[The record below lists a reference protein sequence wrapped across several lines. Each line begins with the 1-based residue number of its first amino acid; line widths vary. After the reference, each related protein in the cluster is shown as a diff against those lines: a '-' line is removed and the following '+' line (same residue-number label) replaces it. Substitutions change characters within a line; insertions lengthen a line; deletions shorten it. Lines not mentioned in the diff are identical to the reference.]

1 MAGFFSRPL
10 TVVVNDATVL
20 SFNRFFGHNKE
31 CHEVHDDDIPSQN
44 DADYKQPSERPPYG
58 SLSAQVGHLSSPSL
72 GVAQKVKMHRC
83 CIVVDLWV
91 VSRFSTVFR
100 GFLALRP

>member
-1 MAGFFSRPL
+1 MAGFFSRPV

-31 CHEVHDDDIPSQN
+31 CHEIHDDDIPSQN
-44 DADYKQPSERPPYG
+44 DADYKRPSERPPYG
-58 SLSAQVGHLSSPSL
+58 SLSAQAGHPSL
-72 GVAQKVKMHRC
+72 SLGMAQKVKTHRH

-91 VSRFSTVFR
+91 VSRSSTVFR
-100 GFLALRP
+100 EFLALRP